1 MKKNKVSGQMRSI
14 VEQTEYDSAEI
25 VAKALYEQDCL
36 DEPSVEAL
44 VLGTLRIIIE
54 EYASNPASVISYYKR
69 RKRN

>member
-54 EYASNPASVISYYKR
+54 EYANNPASVISYYKR
-69 RKRN
+69 RKTN